1 MIVLKKL
8 IFAAA
13 AVIFMQLFGIASYAA
28 DTSEILVEAGSGTV
42 ISAENTD
49 REYPAGSMSKLM
61 TVLLAAEKIK
71 SGEISYDTVFVAS
84 EHANSM
90 QGAQIWLMP
99 GDEISVSEL
108 LKAVIIGNANDASAV
123 LAEGIGGSEEAFTDM
138 MNSRAAELGM
148 TRTLY
153 KNSSGYMSDGDKTT
167 AADTAKLLCEL
178 SKHKALRDIF
188 TQRLEYIRDGNV
200 QLVNSNPAALH
211 FSGAAGFKSGSVS
224 EGEDRL
230 YYSAE
235 GAERDSGFYI
245 ACVLGASD
253 EEYAADR
260 AFELIDTGFQ
270 KYQTVTPEIPQEAF
284 APIKVKNGRKTQL
297 RTEVKSVGSMV
308 IAAGTRNRIEC
319 FAALPEYVYAPVK
332 RGDTVGQV
340 LYYYDGEFAFA
351 ADITAAGTA
360 EEKTVGYMLLK
371 VLKNSVKF

>member
-42 ISAENTD
+42 LSAENAD

-71 SGEISYDTVFVAS
+71 SGEISYDMVFVAS

-153 KNSSGYMSDGDKTT
+153 KNSSGYMSGGDKTT

-178 SKHKALRDIF
+178 SKHKVLRDIF
-188 TQRLEYIRDGNV
+188 IQRLEYIRDGNV

-211 FSGAAGFKSGSVS
+211 FSGAAGFKSGSVG

-308 IAAGTRNRIEC
+308 IAAGTGNRIEC

-360 EEKTVGYMLLK
+360 EEKTVGYILLK
-371 VLKNSVKF
+371 MLKNTVKF

>member
-13 AVIFMQLFGIASYAA
+13 TVIFMQLFGIASYAA

-42 ISAENTD
+42 LSAENAD

-153 KNSSGYMSDGDKTT
+153 KNSSGYMSGGDKTT

-211 FSGAAGFKSGSVS
+211 FSGAAGFKSGSVG
-224 EGEDRL
+224 EGEVRL

-297 RTEVKSVGSMV
+297 RTEVKSIGSMV
-308 IAAGTRNRIEC
+308 IAAGTGNRIEC

-360 EEKTVGYMLLK
+360 EEKTIGYILLK
-371 VLKNSVKF
+371 MLKNTVKF

>member
-13 AVIFMQLFGIASYAA
+13 TVIFMQLFGIASYAD

-42 ISAENTD
+42 LSAENAD

-153 KNSSGYMSDGDKTT
+153 KNSSGYMSGGDKTT

-178 SKHKALRDIF
+178 SKHKVLRDIF

-211 FSGAAGFKSGSVS
+211 FSGAAGFKSGSVG
-224 EGEDRL
+224 EGEGRL

-245 ACVLGASD
+245 SCVLGASD

-308 IAAGTRNRIEC
+308 IAAGTGNRIEC

-360 EEKTVGYMLLK
+360 EEKTVGYILLK
-371 VLKNSVKF
+371 MLKNAVKF